1 MGKAS
6 SAKKVA
12 RAARAGGNRRSGQR
26 RALGFPAAVVFVIV
40 VGLVLVVFARARR
53 DADAF
58 PRANADHIHSTIDIY
73 TCVPDSSATNAST
86 TTTSTS
92 TSTTASSSSSSSA
105 SGDSSTTSTSDT
117 TTTTTPDSTTTTLAT
132 STTLANP
139 NDVHGEFQ
147 PPPTDAQQ
155 DVLGIHTHGDG
166 LIHIHPFS
174 DSAAGRKATLG
185 LFLDQ
190 VGITMTNEQL
200 VLPSGGTFTEGTTKC
215 EGGKDGQLQVAKWD
229 HASDAAA
236 GKKPNQIFTD
246 GFDKI
251 RLGAS
256 ESFVIAFMPSG
267 STIPAKPD
275 VQQRINNVSDLGTTT
290 TVPSSEGSG
299 SNAPNS
305 SGAPSSSSDSN
316 ASTAPSSTTATTAPG
331 SASSSGP

>member
-26 RALGFPAAVVFVIV
+26 RALGFPAAVVIVIV
-40 VGLVLVVFARARR
+40 VGLALIVFARARR

-58 PRANADHIHSTIDIY
+58 PRAKLDHIHSTIDIY
-73 TCVPDSSATNAST
+73 TCVADAAATATS
-86 TTTSTS
+86 TTTST
-92 TSTTASSSSSSSA
+92 TATTAPASSVA
-105 SGDSSTTSTSDT
+105 PGDSSTTTSSGDT
-117 TTTTTPDSTTTTLAT
+117 TTTTTPDTTATTLAT

-147 PPPTDAQQ
+147 PAPTDAQE

-166 LIHIHPFS
+166 LIHIHPFA

-185 LFLDQ
+185 VFLDQ
-190 VGITMTNEQL
+190 VGISMTNESL
-200 VLPSGGTFTEGTTKC
+200 VLPAGGTFTEGTTKC

-229 HASDAAA
+229 NASDAAK
-236 GKKPNQIFTD
+236 GGKPNQIFNE

-251 RLGAS
+251 RLGAN

-275 VQQRINNVSDLGTTT
+275 VQDRINNVSDLGTTT
-290 TVPSSEGSG
+290 TAPSSEGSG
-299 SNAPNS
+299 SNAPS
-305 SGAPSSSSDSN
+305 DSGASGSSSDPN
-316 ASTAPSSTTATTAPG
+316 ASSTTATTAGSG